1 MPSPPKAHLGL
12 RGGLLRVQPSLH
24 AGLVRQLARADARI
38 RRLLSCSLQALLKS
52 TEPVHGAAEQP
63 GAPEPNGGA
72 LRVPLSDA
80 ARALTSR
87 RARFRRTRWSR
98 GTLGERVAPT
108 APLRPSELFG
118 EVKRALSTCDGL
130 RSAGLGVAGLSWA
143 ARLRAMLSWCAGPD
157 WTQSSWAVRRAF
169 QAARSLDCE
178 AALYGIHA
186 VDGRQTPPQGLALA
200 VEQAARRAPAVQPA
214 SEMTQQHPG
223 SHGSTQTFSHTVVY
237 PPTPR
242 ARANMRNARPDRSTM
257 STRRLDVGSHKRKR
271 ASARGRFQVNSGCR

>member
-1 MPSPPKAHLGL
+1 MLFLPRAQPEVGRRGGRAAGGRVAECTVSHCADGVHEGVGDSVGCRVFSLGHALGRVRFLHLRNLGVRLFSKHLGL

-143 ARLRAMLSWCAGPD
+143 ARA
-157 WTQSSWAVRRAF
+157 
-169 QAARSLDCE
+169 
-178 AALYGIHA
+178 
-186 VDGRQTPPQGLALA
+186 
-200 VEQAARRAPAVQPA
+200 
-214 SEMTQQHPG
+214 
-223 SHGSTQTFSHTVVY
+223 
-237 PPTPR
+237 
-242 ARANMRNARPDRSTM
+242 
-257 STRRLDVGSHKRKR
+257 
-271 ASARGRFQVNSGCR
+271 